1 MTSKVFINDN
11 IYAAK
16 DAAISI
22 LDRGYL
28 FSDGIYELIPY
39 FNKQSFLFDEHYL
52 RLEKS
57 LKSIEIENPFDKK
70 TWLNKID
77 SFIKECKYNN
87 FALYIQVTRGVPLNI
102 SDGIL
107 REHAATKEYKSTVSM
122 FCYEIKELS
131 KESPRVQS
139 VITAEDKRWLKC
151 DIKSI
156 ALLFNAH
163 TKSMAYKK
171 GAYEAILSR
180 NDVVTEGCSSNV
192 FIIQNKIIKTP
203 PKSNLILPG
212 VTRDFIIEKIL
223 KKQKYEISEAE
234 FSKKELLKA
243 DEVFIT
249 NSTQGILS
257 IGKIDNQVISN
268 GKSGKITTQIY
279 KNFIDYLK

>member
-16 DAAISI
+16 DAVISI

-39 FNKQSFLFDEHYL
+39 FNKKSFLFDEHYL

-57 LKSIEIENPFDKK
+57 LKSIELENPFDKK

-107 REHAATKEYKSTVSM
+107 REHAATKEYKSTASM

-163 TKSMAYKK
+163 TKSMAHKK

-192 FIIQNKIIKTP
+192 FIIQNKIIKTS

-223 KKQKYEISEAE
+223 KKQKYEISETE

>member
-1 MTSKVFINDN
+1 LTSKVFINDN

-39 FNKQSFLFDEHYL
+39 FNKKSFLFNEHYL

-57 LKSIEIENPFDKK
+57 LKSIDLENPFNKK
-70 TWLNKID
+70 IWLNKIN

-107 REHAATKEYKSTVSM
+107 REHAATKEYKSTVCM
-122 FCYEIKELS
+122 FCSEIKELS
-131 KESPRVQS
+131 KESPRIQS
-139 VITAEDKRWLKC
+139 AITAEDKRWLKC

-180 NDVVTEGCSSNV
+180 DDVVTEGCSSNV
-192 FIIQNKIIKTP
+192 FIIQNKIIKTS

-223 KKQKYEISEAE
+223 HKQQYKILETE
-234 FSKKELLKA
+234 FSKKELFKA

-249 NSTQGILS
+249 NSTQGIMS

-268 GKSGKITTQIY
+268 GKPGEITTQIY